1 MIQQNKNFSLEEC
14 QIVEAPHLDWCS
26 TVHFEDS
33 IIAYGGKDENMK
45 PTNKMYIFSL
55 KHKTWRCF
63 EDSRV
68 PARLGHTATQCAK
81 EMYAF
86 GGFDR
91 NHKFPKPCRVNLETF
106 E

>member
-14 QIVEAPHLDWCS
+14 EIVEAPRLEGCS
-26 TVHFEDS
+26 TVLFQDS
-33 IIAYGGKDENMK
+33 IIAYGGADENKK

-55 KHKTWRCF
+55 KQKTWRCF

-68 PARLGHTATQCAK
+68 PARFAHTATQCAK

-86 GGFDR
+86 GGFDG
-91 NHKFPKPCRVNLETF
+91 TG
-106 E
+106 